1 MGDIKGF
8 MKYDRQDYKK
18 EEIARRVKNF
28 KEFSHLPAPKE
39 LRNQGA
45 RCMDCGVPF
54 CQSGCP
60 IGNIIPDWNDLVY
73 RDRWQEAIE
82 RLHKTNNF
90 PEFTGRVCPAPCEN
104 ACVLG
109 INAPAV
115 TIKNIE
121 LAIVENAYEKGWIK
135 PNTSIHR
142 TGMKVAVIGSGP
154 AGLACADELNK
165 KGHKVTVYEKN
176 EALGGLLTLG
186 IPDFKLE
193 KWVVFR
199 RIDRMREEGIVFKT
213 NAHVGVNISVKE
225 LRDTYDAIVLCGG
238 AEAGRELPVPGR
250 ELKGVYQAMY
260 YLPQQNLR
268 TLERGTAQGRNHK
281 VPADAFKAKYAESI
295 SQIKM
300 PTLDEVS
307 AKGKRVVV
315 LGGGDT
321 GSDCVGTA
329 IRQGALSVHQ
339 FELMPQ
345 PPQMRS
351 PDNPWPNWA
360 FILRTSSSHEEGC
373 VRDYSIMTKRL
384 SGENGELKK
393 LHAVRLQWGKDPA
406 SGQMKMS
413 EIKDSEFEMECDLL
427 LLAMG
432 FLGPVKKGMIEELG
446 VTLDARGNVSC
457 DANKMTSQAGVFT
470 AGDMTRG
477 QSLVVWAINEGRA
490 AAQGVHHYL
499 TVGAGSKPGR
509 T

>member
-8 MKYDRQDYKK
+8 MKYGRQDYKK
-18 EEIARRVKNF
+18 DAVGRRTKNF
-28 KEFSHLPAPKE
+28 KEFTHLPADKE
-39 LRNQGA
+39 LREQGA

-109 INAPAV
+109 INEPAV

-121 LAIVENAYEKGWIK
+121 LSIVEHAYDKKWIK
-135 PNTSIHR
+135 PHKPEHR

-165 KGHKVTVYEKN
+165 RGHKVTVYEKN
-176 EALGGLLTLG
+176 EMIGGLLTLG

-193 KWVVFR
+193 KWVVER
-199 RIDRMREEGIVFKT
+199 RVDLMREEGVVFKT
-213 NAHVGVNISVKE
+213 NAHVGVNVSIKE
-225 LRDTYDAIVLCGG
+225 LQDKFDSIVLCGG
-238 AEAGRELPVPGR
+238 AESGRELPVPGR
-250 ELKGVYQAMY
+250 ELEGVYQAMY

-268 TLERGTAQGRNHK
+268 NNKRSPEAFMAAYAQNILQVKPPSKEEITARGKH
-281 VPADAFKAKYAESI
+281 VI
-295 SQIKM
+295 
-300 PTLDEVS
+300 
-307 AKGKRVVV
+307 V

-339 FELMPQ
+339 LELMPK
-345 PPQMRS
+345 PPEQRAA
-351 PDNPWPNWA
+351 DNPWPNWA

-384 SGENGELKK
+384 SGTNGQLKK
-393 LHAVRLQWGKDPA
+393 LHARRLQWTKDKTT
-406 SGQMKMS
+406 GQMKME
-413 EIKDSEFEMECDLL
+413 EIEGSDFEMDCDLL
-427 LLAMG
+427 LLALG
-432 FLGPVKKGMIEELG
+432 FTGPVKKGMIEDLG
-446 VTLDARGNVSC
+446 VALDARGNVAC
-457 DANKMTSQAGVFT
+457 DANKMTSVPGVFT

-477 QSLVVWAINEGRA
+477 QSLVVWAINEGRTA
-490 AAQGVHHYL
+490 ARGVHQYL
-499 TVGAGSKPGR
+499 STKVN
-509 T
+509 

>member
-18 EEIARRVKNF
+18 DEVARRIKNF
-28 KEFSHLPAPKE
+28 KEFTHLPAPKE
-39 LRNQGA
+39 LREQGA

-60 IGNIIPDWNDLVY
+60 IGNIIPDWNDLIY

-109 INAPAV
+109 INAPPV

-121 LAIVENAYEKGWIK
+121 LSIVEHAYDKGWIK
-135 PNTSIHR
+135 PNKPKHR
-142 TGMKVAVIGSGP
+142 TGMRVAVVGSGP

-176 EALGGLLTLG
+176 EVLGGLLTLG

-213 NAHVGVNISVKE
+213 NAHVGVNIKVHDLK
-225 LRDTYDAIVLCGG
+225 DKYDAIVLCGG

-268 TLERGTAQGRNHK
+268 GNKYPTDRFEDVTAEGKK
-281 VPADAFKAKYAESI
+281 VI
-295 SQIKM
+295 
-300 PTLDEVS
+300 
-307 AKGKRVVV
+307 V

-329 IRQGALSVHQ
+329 TRQGALSVHQ
-339 FELMPQ
+339 FELMSQ
-345 PPQMRS
+345 PPQQRS

-373 VRDYSIMTKRL
+373 IRDYSIMTKHL
-384 SGENGELKK
+384 SGTNGQLKK
-393 LHAVRLQWGKDPA
+393 LHAVRLQWNKDPA
-406 SGQMKMS
+406 NGQMKMG
-413 EIKDSEFEMECDLL
+413 EVAGSEFDMDCDLL

-432 FLGPVKKGMIEELG
+432 FLGPVKKGMLEELG
-446 VTLDARGNVSC
+446 VALDARGNVAA
-457 DANKMTSQAGVFT
+457 DANKMTSVPGIFT

-477 QSLVVWAINEGRA
+477 QSLVVWAIHEGRT

-499 TVGAGSKPGR
+499 TMKVNQKG
-509 T
+509 